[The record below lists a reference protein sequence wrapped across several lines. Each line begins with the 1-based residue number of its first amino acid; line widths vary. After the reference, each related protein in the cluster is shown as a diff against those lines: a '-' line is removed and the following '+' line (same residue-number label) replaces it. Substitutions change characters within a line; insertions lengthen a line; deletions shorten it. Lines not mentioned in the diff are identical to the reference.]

1 MTQEPGTIPG
11 QYDEIDLMDILLVLA
26 RRWRRIFASGL
37 LCAALA
43 AGGSYLVTPEFT
55 TWGHFIPVAQ
65 ESLISPSTIP
75 LLSRSFPLIDRATDS
90 IGLTEKMG
98 VTRKDEAFL
107 RRIRDAITVFEE
119 KNTPIM
125 TISVRLPDP
134 VWAADLAKAILS
146 EIEKEMVALHG
157 KLLAEVQEK
166 KKMLEVRLAEADKDL
181 DQAERA
187 VQQVA
192 ASYKAAPGVMEVF
205 DRYRRGEADLNTSLL
220 ATLPDG
226 GAAFFSAVREMKKQ
240 EGLYAPIFDQYNRV
254 IQQEQAHPPKFQIVE
269 TPYPPEKRSK
279 PRRALMTILGG
290 VLGLFIGVAGAF
302 LGEFTR
308 SAEDDPERAAKLRE
322 LREHLSLR
330 RPGR

>member
-11 QYDEIDLMDILLVLA
+11 QYVEIDLMDILLVLA
-26 RRWRRIFASGL
+26 RRWRLIFASGL

-43 AGGSYLVTPEFT
+43 AGASYLMTPEFT
-55 TWGHFIPVAQ
+55 TWGHFIPVA
-65 ESLISPSTIP
+65 EEGSITPSSVP

-90 IGLTEKMG
+90 IGLAEKMG
-98 VTRKDEAFL
+98 VTRKGEDFL
-107 RRIRDAITVFEE
+107 RMIRDAITVSEN

-146 EIEKEMVALHG
+146 ETEKEMAALHG
-157 KLLAEVQEK
+157 RLLAGVREK
-166 KKMLEVRLAEADKDL
+166 KKMLEVRLAEVEKEL

-192 ASYKAAPGVMEVF
+192 ASYKAAPEVMEAL
-205 DRYRRGEADLNTSLL
+205 DRYRKGEPDLNTSLL

-226 GAAFFSAVREMKKQ
+226 GAAFIGAVREMKKQ
-240 EGLYAPIFDQYNRV
+240 EGLYTPILDQYNTV
-254 IQQEQAHPPKFQIVE
+254 IQQEQTPPPKFQIVE
-269 TPYPPEKRSK
+269 TPSPPEKRSK
-279 PRRALMTILGG
+279 PRRTLMTILGG
-290 VLGLFIGVAGAF
+290 VLGLFIGVTGAF
-302 LGEFTR
+302 LGEFIR
-308 SAEDDPERAAKLRE
+308 STEDNPERAAKLRE